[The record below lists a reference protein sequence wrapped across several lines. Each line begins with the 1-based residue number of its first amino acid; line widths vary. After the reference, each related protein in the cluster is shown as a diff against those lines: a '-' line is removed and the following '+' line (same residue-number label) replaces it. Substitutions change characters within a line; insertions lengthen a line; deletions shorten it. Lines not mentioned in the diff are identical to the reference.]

1 MNLQNFFYRE
11 SCKMQRYG
19 DTTKERKWL
28 YVDYEKVNKVLMMI
42 FEKKYNIKIN
52 AKVRERSET
61 NANNK
66 PEKR

>member
-1 MNLQNFFYRE
+1 M
-11 SCKMQRYG
+11 
-19 DTTKERKWL
+19 
-28 YVDYEKVNKVLMMI
+28 DYEKVNKVLMMI
-42 FEKKYNIKIN
+42 FEKKYNIKIS